1 MSRVGSR
8 GRHPKCR
15 PKKPSHQSNFI
26 IISMLPYIIHCSLLG
41 SFRKKNG
48 LLLSSDTLSIKKRLR
63 VTYIQ
68 EVNSMR
74 RQEGGLNAWYL
85 VLFCLDLLW
94 VISSPGLHGELVP
107 EKGEG
112 KGGLVYR
119 KTDMLQKG

>member
-1 MSRVGSR
+1 
-8 GRHPKCR
+8 
-15 PKKPSHQSNFI
+15 
-26 IISMLPYIIHCSLLG
+26 MLPYIIHCSLLG

-74 RQEGGLNAWYL
+74 RQEGCLNARYI
-85 VLFCLDLLW
+85 VLFCLVLLW
-94 VISSPGLHGELVP
+94 VISSPGLCDELVP

-119 KTDMLQKG
+119 KTDMLQRG

>member
-1 MSRVGSR
+1 
-8 GRHPKCR
+8 
-15 PKKPSHQSNFI
+15 
-26 IISMLPYIIHCSLLG
+26 MLPYIIHCSLLG

-74 RQEGGLNAWYL
+74 RQKGCLNARYL

-94 VISSPGLHGELVP
+94 VISSPGLRGELVP